1 MVEFREMR
9 IEDYEDSIALWKRT
23 EGMGLSSADSRESIQ
38 LYLERNQGFSQVAVN
53 NGGVI
58 GTLLSGH
65 DGRRGYL
72 YHLAV
77 EPEFRGQSIAS
88 KLVNQALASLRDAG
102 IQRAH
107 IMVLD
112 TNDTGKAFWSRMGWT
127 SRNDVLL
134 RSSDTDVE

>member
-1 MVEFREMR
+1 MIEFRKMV
-9 IEDYEDSIALWKRT
+9 IEDYEESFALWNRT

-53 NGGVI
+53 NGRII

-77 EPEFRGQSIAS
+77 EPGFRGQSIA
-88 KLVNQALASLRDAG
+88 KNLVRHAIALLREAG

-112 TNDTGKAFWSRMGWT
+112 SNEAGKAFWSRMGWT
-127 SRNDVLL
+127 GRDDVLL

>member
-1 MVEFREMR
+1 MR
-9 IEDYEDSIALWKRT
+9 IEDYEDSIALWNRT

-72 YHLAV
+72 YHLVV

-127 SRNDVLL
+127 CRDDVLL

>member
-9 IEDYEDSIALWKRT
+9 IEDYEDSIALWNRT

-53 NGGVI
+53 NGIVI

-77 EPEFRGQSIAS
+77 EPEFRGQSIAK
-88 KLVNQALASLRDAG
+88 KLVCHALATLREAG

-112 TNDTGKAFWSRMGWT
+112 TNEMGKAFWSRMGWT

>member
-1 MVEFREMR
+1 MIEFREMR
-9 IEDYEDSIALWKRT
+9 IEDYEDSIALWNRT

>member
-1 MVEFREMR
+1 MIEFREMV
-9 IEDYEDSIALWKRT
+9 IEDYEESFALWNKT

-38 LYLERNQGFSQVAVN
+38 LYLERNQGFSQVAVYH
-53 NGGVI
+53 GRVI

-77 EPEFRGQSIAS
+77 EPEFRGQSIAK
-88 KLVNQALASLRDAG
+88 KLVRHAIALLREAG

-112 TNDTGKAFWSRMGWT
+112 SNETGKAFWSRMGWT
-127 SRNDVLL
+127 GRDDVLL
-134 RSSDTDVE
+134 RSSNTDVE

>member
-1 MVEFREMR
+1 MIEFRKMV
-9 IEDYEDSIALWKRT
+9 IEDYEESFALWNRT

-53 NGGVI
+53 NGRII

-77 EPEFRGQSIAS
+77 EPGFRGQSIA
-88 KLVNQALASLRDAG
+88 KNLVRHAIALLREAG

-112 TNDTGKAFWSRMGWT
+112 SNEAGKAFGLVWAGPGVTMFFF
-127 SRNDVLL
+127 VLL
-134 RSSDTDVE
+134 TRM